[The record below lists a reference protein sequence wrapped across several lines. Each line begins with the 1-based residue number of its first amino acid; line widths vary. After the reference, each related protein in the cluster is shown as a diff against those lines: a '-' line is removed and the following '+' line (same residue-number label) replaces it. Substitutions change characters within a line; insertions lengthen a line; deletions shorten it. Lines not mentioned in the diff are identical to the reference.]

1 MATAHPPPVTR
12 PTGWI
17 ILRLTGL
24 VLSLLVLG
32 HFALTHIV
40 HDVAETDAAYVV
52 ERLGNALFV
61 AWDALMLWTAILH
74 GATGIWIIVGESGA
88 HRVTM
93 WRRLLVVASVV
104 LATAGSLVLVV
115 A

>member
-1 MATAHPPPVTR
+1 MAAAPPPTIR
-12 PTGWI
+12 GPSTWI

-52 ERLGNALFV
+52 DRLGNNLFV
-61 AWDALMLWTAILH
+61 ASDALMLWTAVLH
-74 GATGIWIIVGESGA
+74 GATGIWIIIGEHA
-88 HRVTM
+88 TRRVAW
-93 WRRLLVVASVV
+93 WRRLLIAASLVPA
-104 LATAGSLVLVV
+104 ATGSLVLFV

>member
-1 MATAHPPPVTR
+1 
-12 PTGWI
+12 
-17 ILRLTGL
+17 
-24 VLSLLVLG
+24 
-32 HFALTHIV
+32 
-40 HDVAETDAAYVV
+40 
-52 ERLGNALFV
+52 
-61 AWDALMLWTAILH
+61 MLWTAILH